1 MASSGAFVVLILS
14 MVSKLRSKWER
25 EKQER
30 EERKIPLPRAK
41 SQRGRKFIP
50 PALRLTCGGRE
61 EKERMQERNEGE
73 RGRGRREREN
83 EGERTGGR
91 YG

>member
-14 MVSKLRSKWER
+14 MVSELRSKWKR
-25 EKQER
+25 EKRER

-50 PALRLTCGGRE
+50 PRCVSRAG
-61 EKERMQERNEGE
+61 GE
-73 RGRGRREREN
+73 RRKRGRRKEMRERE
-83 EGERTGGR
+83 GEERERGKEI
-91 YG
+91 